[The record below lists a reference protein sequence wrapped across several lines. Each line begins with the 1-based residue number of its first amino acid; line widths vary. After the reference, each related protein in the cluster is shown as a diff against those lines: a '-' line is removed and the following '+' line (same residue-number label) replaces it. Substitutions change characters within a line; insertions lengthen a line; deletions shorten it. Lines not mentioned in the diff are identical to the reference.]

1 MALCGVR
8 SKQELTS
15 RAVAS
20 GLRRS
25 LRPAAWLCVRWLF
38 GCKFFIVIAESE
50 WSVRWPFHDGLMAAQ
65 IMGNVRV
72 CKADCVLV
80 PKTSMAV
87 EENTKLGRELA
98 QLLAVLLLLYT
109 WSQR

>member
-25 LRPAAWLCVRWLF
+25 LRPVA
-38 GCKFFIVIAESE
+38 

-72 CKADCVLV
+72 CKAELYSLSCFVLV
-80 PKTSMAV
+80 PNTSMAV
-87 EENTKLGRELA
+87 EEDTK
-98 QLLAVLLLLYT
+98 
-109 WSQR
+109 

>member
-72 CKADCVLV
+72 CKAELYSLSCFVLV
-80 PKTSMAV
+80 PNTSMAV
-87 EENTKLGRELA
+87 EEDTK
-98 QLLAVLLLLYT
+98 
-109 WSQR
+109 